1 MADRFPL
8 VLDTSDNNKL
18 KELPVGD
25 NLNLRDA
32 NIVNVQNI
40 NALGVIDSPD
50 IRVNGQRIVAQDL
63 LDLVDVPDAYV
74 ANTYVKVN
82 ATGDGIVFEAF
93 GQEAEFSVNDLIV
106 QGWLYPSTD
115 GTQNLGKASAKF
127 NNTYSNAFVGNLL
140 AQNGDLIVDAVSG
153 TIAYSKLTGA
163 PTSLSEFTND
173 VGFITTADLT
183 EDFVT
188 QGDELVGSLQGDVKN
203 ADGIVMVDSVNSLI
217 PLKFLQRRGATDGQ
231 ALVWSDLEGQWAP
244 STLAGGGV
252 SLGDFNF
259 SGDSITTSTGN
270 INLEN
275 VFASS
280 INVNGTG
287 ISVIESSTDI
297 SLLAANRVKI
307 DGGVPFRVDSLTQ
320 AQVDAIV
327 GQDGDIVYN
336 TTTNTLQSYVNGA
349 WRNLGNGNL
358 IGDLKGSVFAD
369 DSSIMIDAVG
379 NQAFIGNLSIRGN
392 VIDSII
398 GETEIRSPS
407 NIVLY
412 PENNIWIKQGTK
424 LIFEGTVPDDF
435 EAKLQA
441 ISITADRDI
450 LLPDE
455 SGTLATREYVDAR
468 IQAPKGDLTG
478 SVFADDSSLL
488 VDAIS
493 GTHYG
498 AFVGDLVGSVFADDS
513 TVMVDAVNTTLF
525 ANVLQLPPLGQE
537 PARIEGSIA
546 VANGTSWDP
555 AGKGTGLSYPV
566 YFNTSNWVA
575 LY

>member
-1 MADRFPL
+1 MVNRYPL
-8 VLDTSDNNKL
+8 VLDTTDGNKI

-25 NLNLRDA
+25 NLNLRDTS
-32 NIVNVQNI
+32 IVNVQNI
-40 NALGVIDSPD
+40 NALGIIDSPD

-63 LDLVDVPDAYV
+63 LDLVDVPDAYI

-82 ATGDGIVFEAF
+82 ATGDGIVFEEF

-106 QGWLYPSTD
+106 NGWLYPSTD

-127 NNTYSNAFVGNLL
+127 NNTYSNNFVGNLL
-140 AQNGDLIVDAVSG
+140 ATNGDLIVNAATG
-153 TIAYSKLTGA
+153 TIAYSKLSGA

-173 VGFITTADLT
+173 VGYITTADLT
-183 EDFVT
+183 EDYVV
-188 QGDELVGSLQGDVKN
+188 QGDELVGSLQGDVKDIN
-203 ADGIVMVDSVNSLI
+203 GSIMVDSVNSII
-217 PLKFLQRRGATDGQ
+217 PLRFLQRRGATNGQ
-231 ALVWSDLEGQWAP
+231 ALVWSDIEGQWAP
-244 STLAGGGV
+244 TTLAGGSV
-252 SLGDFNF
+252 SLGDFTF
-259 SGDSITTSTGN
+259 DGDTITTSTGD
-270 INLEN
+270 INLGN
-275 VFASS
+275 VYASS
-280 INVNGTG
+280 INVTGTG
-287 ISVIESSTDI
+287 ISLIESTTDI
-297 SLLAANRVKI
+297 SLTAGNRVKV
-307 DGGVPFRVDSLTQ
+307 DGGVPFRVDRLSQSTIN
-320 AQVDAIV
+320 AVV

-336 TTTNTLQSYVNGA
+336 TTENVLQTFSQGSWKSIGA
-349 WRNLGNGNL
+349 DDLT
-358 IGDLKGSVFAD
+358 GDLKGSVFAD
-369 DSSIMIDAVG
+369 DSTIMIDAVN
-379 NQAFIGNLSIRGN
+379 NQAFIGNISIRGN
-392 VIDSII
+392 VIDSLV

-412 PENNIWIKQGTK
+412 PENNIWIKAGTK

-441 ISITADRDI
+441 TSITADRDI

-468 IQAPKGDLTG
+468 IVAPKGDLTG

-513 TVMVDAVNTTLF
+513 TIMVDAVNTTLF
-525 ANVLQLPPLGQE
+525 ANVLQLPPLSQE
-537 PARIEGSIA
+537 PARVEGSIA

-555 AGKGTGLSYPV
+555 AGKGLGLSYPV
-566 YFNTSNWVA
+566 YFNTAGWQA

>member
-82 ATGDGIVFEAF
+82 ANGDGIVFEAF

-106 QGWLYPSTD
+106 NGWLYPSTD

-140 AQNGDLIVDAVSG
+140 ANNGDLIVDAVSG
-153 TIAYSKLTGA
+153 TIAYSKLAGA
-163 PTSLSEFTND
+163 PTSLSEFVND
-173 VGFITTADLT
+173 SGFITATDLT

-203 ADGIVMVDSVNSLI
+203 ADGIVMVDSANGVI
-217 PLKFLQRRGATDGQ
+217 PLKFLQRLGATNGQ
-231 ALVWSDLEGQWAP
+231 ALVWSDVEGQWSP
-244 STLAGGGV
+244 STLAGGAV
-252 SLGDFNF
+252 SLGDFVF
-259 SGDSITTSTGN
+259 TGDTITTNTGE
-270 INLEN
+270 IHLEN
-275 VFASS
+275 VFADS
-280 INVNGTG
+280 INVDGTG
-287 ISVIESSTDI
+287 ISLVESSTDL
-297 SLLAANRVKI
+297 SLTAGNRVKV
-307 DGGVPFRVDSLTQ
+307 DGGVPFRVDRLTQ
-320 AQVDAIV
+320 TQINAIPAQA
-327 GQDGDIVYN
+327 GDIVYN
-336 TTTNTLQSYVNGA
+336 TTENALQSYINGA
-349 WRNLGNGNL
+349 WKSLSGD
-358 IGDLKGSVFAD
+358 IVGDLKGSVFAD
-369 DSSIMIDAVG
+369 DSTIMIDAVS

-441 ISITADRDI
+441 TSITADRDI

-525 ANVLQLPPLGQE
+525 ANVLQLPPLSQE
-537 PARIEGSIA
+537 PARVEGSIA

-555 AGKGTGLSYPV
+555 AGKGLGLSYPV
-566 YFNTSNWVA
+566 YFNTAGWQA